1 MQWAQREKGALP
13 STPDAIKG
21 FAGTLLQLCL
31 NSLATLPLGD
41 LDKHLPFLD
50 VGFFCLVIVFCGA
63 WPQPQSLVH
72 AGQVSAH

>member
-1 MQWAQREKGALP
+1 MQWAQREEGALP
-13 STPDAIKG
+13 PRPDAIKG

-50 VGFFCLVIVFCGA
+50 VVFLCLVIVFCGA
-63 WPQPQSLVH
+63 WPQPQGLVH